1 MKLLKSL
8 ILLVAIAVSVPSFGQ
23 GLKAFKLKNGL
34 SVYIWE
40 DNTKSDVFGL
50 VGVRTGA
57 VNDPAEYTGLAH
69 YLEHVMFKGT
79 DKIGTLDWSA
89 EEPIYKKIIAKY
101 DEMANETD
109 PVKKEAIG
117 KEINELTIEAG
128 KVSVSNEFSNLME
141 SMGGKN
147 LNAATGMDLT
157 FYHNSFPTFQIN
169 KWLEISSQRFLNP
182 VFRTFQSELE
192 TVYEEYNRGQDN
204 PGRVQYDFIQS
215 KAYEGHPYARSVLGL
230 PEHLKNPRLSQL
242 IKFYNDWYT
251 AENMVLILVGNI
263 NANQISGRIASTFG
277 RLPQR
282 ATPERKT
289 YPDLDI
295 KGRTQYTAKV
305 GRYPSVCLVY
315 KGVPAGHPDEK
326 PLEIA
331 LSLLSNSSAT
341 GALDKLSI
349 DGEITNGY
357 ASLDANREQGRCKI
371 SVTPLYDEN
380 QRRFE
385 SNKSAEK
392 KALKAIQQ
400 IANGEVEDWIID
412 AIKSNMCR
420 EFDRV
425 MESNE
430 NKGLIL
436 LQAFINEEDL
446 GQVLNYK
453 DEIMAI
459 NIDDIK
465 RVAKQYL
472 NNDYLALYIEKG
484 NLSKD
489 AKIKKPGYKPI
500 EPPVGKQSL
509 YAQQF
514 KSLPIGQ
521 VEEKFMD
528 FSEVQT
534 KQINDRSKLFY
545 TSNPE
550 NEVFS
555 LTLKYGAGERVF
567 PKVGI
572 AANLM
577 NNAGI
582 MGMYEPQ
589 DLKKELSKLNVSCD
603 CG

>member
-79 DKIGTLDWSA
+79 DKIGTLDWAA

-472 NNDYLALYIEKG
+472 NND
-484 NLSKD
+484 
-489 AKIKKPGYKPI
+489 
-500 EPPVGKQSL
+500 
-509 YAQQF
+509 
-514 KSLPIGQ
+514 
-521 VEEKFMD
+521 
-528 FSEVQT
+528 
-534 KQINDRSKLFY
+534 
-545 TSNPE
+545 
-550 NEVFS
+550 
-555 LTLKYGAGERVF
+555 
-567 PKVGI
+567 
-572 AANLM
+572 
-577 NNAGI
+577 
-582 MGMYEPQ
+582 
-589 DLKKELSKLNVSCD
+589 
-603 CG
+603 